1 MFSAGKEGN
10 VICSSGIVGAL
21 RTASSAL
28 FGSVD
33 FELLLVCCTFR
44 WPSLAPVIKHE
55 IACGIIS
62 LPFDVCIDVDEL
74 LSSICFV
81 VGERLFSLFMVDERA

>member
-1 MFSAGKEGN
+1 MFSVGKEGN

-33 FELLLVCCTFR
+33 FELLQFCCTFR
-44 WPSLAPVIKHE
+44 WPSLAPVIKRE
-55 IACGIIS
+55 IACGSIS
-62 LPFDVCIDVDEL
+62 LPFDVCLDVDEL

-81 VGERLFSLFMVDERA
+81 VGER